1 MTQRDGDRVI
11 IEQPA
16 VLEVCHRIIHG
27 TIHDVGARG
36 AYFSAAEQPLPGAR
50 GVLHG
55 PSGSLDVQVVWAQRH
70 GNAGVGLAFRK

>member
-1 MTQRDGDRVI
+1 MKRIGDRVI

-27 TIHDVGARG
+27 TIHDVAARG

-55 PSGSLDVQVVWAQRH
+55 PGGVTNVRVVWAQRF
-70 GNAGVGLAFRK
+70 GNAGVGLAFE